1 MAGIAG
7 PTASGS
13 GAAGPS
19 TSASN
24 VQKQRAAFAA
34 LQNKPP
40 IPTIDFT
47 VHTMDDG
54 QVVSTQGRVVKDVQ
68 APAAYK
74 PSNEQFYDA
83 QGRPDHAFLKV
94 RDGVPKNVCGRSR
107 AR

>member
-1 MAGIAG
+1 MAGIGG

-13 GAAGPS
+13 SGGGPS
-19 TSASN
+19 A
-24 VQKQRAAFAA
+24 VAKQRAAFAA

-40 IPTIDFT
+40 VPTIDFT

-94 RDGVPKNVCGRSR
+94 R
-107 AR
+107 